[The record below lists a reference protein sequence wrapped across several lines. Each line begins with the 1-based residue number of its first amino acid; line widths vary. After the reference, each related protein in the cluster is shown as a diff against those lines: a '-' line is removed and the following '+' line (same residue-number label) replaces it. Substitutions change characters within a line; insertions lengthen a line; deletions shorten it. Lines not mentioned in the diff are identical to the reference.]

1 MSYGK
6 EYHSEVH
13 DNLLSN
19 EKYYLFRAKC
29 ADKFYWKYLKGK
41 VLEFGCGLGQN
52 IFLHKGD
59 SLGIDVSDFALEECK
74 KKGIDVEK
82 DIKKIEIGSFD
93 SILCC
98 HVLEHLENPHEII
111 EEFYRVLK
119 PNGGL
124 VIVLPFSNK
133 NKPIRNFKS
142 DVAKHL
148 YNWNFNSSNELLN
161 DVGFKIVLNKFSY
174 GYGYSKLYN
183 LNFKLALF
191 LLQILG
197 KLKNRKEMIIV
208 GEK

>member
-1 MSYGK
+1 
-6 EYHSEVH
+6 EVH

-29 ADKFYWKYLKGK
+29 ADKSYWKYLKGR

-52 IFLHKGD
+52 IFLHKENC
-59 SLGIDVSDFALEECK
+59 LGIDVSDFALEECK
-74 KKGIDVEK
+74 KKNIKCEK
-82 DIKKIEIGSFD
+82 DIKKIESGNFD
-93 SILCC
+93 SVLCC
-98 HVLEHLENPHEII
+98 HVLEHLENPYEII
-111 EEFYRVLK
+111 EGFYRVLK
-119 PNGGL
+119 SGGRL

-133 NKPIRNFKS
+133 NKPVRNFKS

-148 YNWNFNSSNELLN
+148 YNWNFNSINELLN
-161 DVGFKIVLNKFSY
+161 NVGFKIVLNKFNY